1 MSDSLRHGVRI
12 GQPDGVTPDYCR
24 LVLQY
29 FDRHS
34 TEVATVDDL
43 GAYIHDQ
50 DPSEQDETH
59 IAIRLHHVT
68 LPKLADHGY
77 IDYDPKSNTAR
88 YQGHQPGTG

>member
-1 MSDSLRHGVRI
+1 MRDSLRHEVGVE
-12 GQPDGVTPDYCR
+12 QLDGVTPNYCR
-24 LVLQY
+24 VVLQY
-29 FDRHS
+29 FDHHS

-43 GAYIHDQ
+43 VAYIRDQ

-68 LPKLADHGY
+68 LPKLADGGC

-88 YQGHQPGTG
+88 FQGHQARTT